1 MGRFDKGVSYY
12 TRMWIPVGFPEDAV
26 CCRYCPVM
34 RAIDSGSRYMC
45 MATGQILYNVDT
57 KPEDCPAEMEDNNE
71 HL

>member
-12 TRMWIPVGFPEDAV
+12 TRMWIPVGFPEDAI